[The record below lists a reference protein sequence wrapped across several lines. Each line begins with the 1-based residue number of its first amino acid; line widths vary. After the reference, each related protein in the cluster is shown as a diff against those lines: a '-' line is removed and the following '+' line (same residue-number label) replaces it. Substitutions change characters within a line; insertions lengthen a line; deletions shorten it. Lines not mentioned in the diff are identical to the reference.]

1 MQPKRIRPVRRP
13 SSKNSAQHVLI
24 PSRMHLQNIAPPLMQ
39 PCHHENVRIHLDSF
53 QPLGDFGSNLDPHV
67 RRSFIPLSR
76 RTASFLKTRS
86 HHPDRP
92 QTIIDLPRHP
102 INSPF
107 KLSATRRLGQ
117 TRAPLAFAHAAKPL
131 ILCAPK
137 KGGPSNAL
145 RAAKSHA
152 PRTKRTNPPSR
163 EG

>member
-92 QTIIDLPRHP
+92 QTIVNLPRHRHNP
-102 INSPF
+102 SF
-107 KLSATRRLGQ
+107 RLGASPNP
-117 TRAPLAFAHAAKPL
+117 APTESRLGPRPKTAYTLGPKERGPL
-131 ILCAPK
+131 
-137 KGGPSNAL
+137 
-145 RAAKSHA
+145 
-152 PRTKRTNPPSR
+152 
-163 EG
+163 